1 MILVPLRGVWNT
13 TLRDLLGNENILLH
27 VSLSRSG
34 VGPDSCDVWN
44 NHLNMLRDILGDS
57 VSSYS
62 SEQCIDL
69 IKGF

>member
-34 VGPDSCDVWN
+34 VGPDSYDVWYN
-44 NHLNMLRDILGDS
+44 QLTVLRDILGNS
-57 VSSYS
+57 VSSCS
-62 SEQCIDL
+62 SEQNIDL
-69 IKGF
+69 IQGL